1 MKATVL
7 SIFAVTGLALATTQ
21 ETIGQD
27 EEEKK
32 LSWSNVADLGLVVT
46 GGNSSTSTFTFNDKL
61 TRTWENA
68 TLLFDVGGLR
78 TNTTDDRFA
87 VVTGT
92 DEFTVVEDLERDLDT
107 ERYHVQASY
116 RRDVNEK
123 IYWIAGA
130 RWMRDLNAGIEDMA
144 TVFGGLGNTWWNR
157 EDSHLLTDYSLT
169 YTNRQEEIPTLDDQF
184 AALRIAADSMKQF
197 GSNKNHQFDSDFTCL
212 PNLNDLED
220 YRFDWT
226 NSLTSNLTSL
236 FALRV
241 SLDLLYRNIPS
252 LKEIDLYLVPPTEP
266 ASVIIGSVP
275 VHRKKLDTLFKVTL
289 VVTL

>member
-7 SIFAVTGLALATTQ
+7 SIVAVTGLALATTQ

-32 LSWSNVADLGLVVT
+32 LSWSNVADLGLVIT

-92 DEFTVVEDLERDLDT
+92 NEFTVVEDLERDLDT

-123 IYWIAGA
+123 STGSPALDGC
-130 RWMRDLNAGIEDMA
+130 A
-144 TVFGGLGNTWWNR
+144 T
-157 EDSHLLTDYSLT
+157 
-169 YTNRQEEIPTLDDQF
+169 
-184 AALRIAADSMKQF
+184 
-197 GSNKNHQFDSDFTCL
+197 
-212 PNLNDLED
+212 
-220 YRFDWT
+220 
-226 NSLTSNLTSL
+226 
-236 FALRV
+236 
-241 SLDLLYRNIPS
+241 
-252 LKEIDLYLVPPTEP
+252 
-266 ASVIIGSVP
+266 
-275 VHRKKLDTLFKVTL
+275 
-289 VVTL
+289 